1 MIGKEINAI
10 VFDFGGVLINLN
22 YQATIDAFKKLG
34 ITDFEKMYSQAQQS
48 NLFNDIETGKISS
61 QRFINGLL
69 DYLPKNTTPN
79 KVVEAWNAM
88 ILDVPE
94 ANLQLLR
101 DLSKNYR
108 IFLLSNTNALHISL
122 AFRNW
127 NKVSESPIEAYF
139 EKIYLSHEIGMRKP
153 NQDIFDYVC
162 LQSKLDPE
170 KTLFIDDSEQHIIGA
185 TSLGIK
191 TIHHKSN
198 TLIHTH
204 FS

>member
-1 MIGKEINAI
+1 MIREDVDAI
-10 VFDFGGVLINLN
+10 IFDFGGVIIGLN
-22 YQATIDAFKKLG
+22 YQATIDAFRKMG
-34 ITDFEKMYSQAQQS
+34 ITNFEEMYSQAQQS

-69 DYLPKNTTPN
+69 DYLPPTTSPN

-88 ILDVPE
+88 ILDVPKQ
-94 ANLQLLR
+94 NIDLLEE
-101 DLSKNYR
+101 LSKKYR
-108 IFLLSNTNALHISL
+108 IFLLSNTNELHINL

-127 NKVSESPIEAYF
+127 NKVAEKPINNYF

-153 NQDIFDYVC
+153 DSEIFELVC
-162 LQSKLDPE
+162 NENGLGVE
-170 KTLFIDDSEQHIIGA
+170 NTLFIDDSEQHILGA
-185 TSLGIK
+185 KSLGLK

-198 TLIHTH
+198 ELLQTL